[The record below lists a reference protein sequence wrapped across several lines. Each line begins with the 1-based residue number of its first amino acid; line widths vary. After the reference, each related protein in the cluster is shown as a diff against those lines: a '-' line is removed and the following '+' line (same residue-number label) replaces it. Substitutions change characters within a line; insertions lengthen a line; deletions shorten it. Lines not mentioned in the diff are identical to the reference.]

1 MSYQNALLAMD
12 VASEGYW
19 KDYQQKEAIKARE
32 KEEEAKDLWS
42 IGLGILGGLV
52 GGPLGYGLGSSFG
65 TFVGDALHDSEDV
78 KITNQGN
85 FHKAQVRDFNE
96 SLSVWDDKT
105 DFADILSVP
114 INLFQAYK
122 WAGAFDEGFS
132 LSNIVDTDPTKWAM
146 PDGGSVSSLQ
156 WISNFINKNKNNAQ
170 SSVQGAGIENVTE
183 EVQSNDPCP
192 FSLNLTDEYESF
204 IGTSNMPSPQN
215 PAIQA
220 FLGSDIV
227 SDPET
232 SSAINENLGE
242 VWSTDT
248 GLLQINDYHWND
260 KSVELFDK
268 PISELSQ
275 KEYFQLADT
284 IAQSPQGLENWTAF
298 NKPLYLDALKAFDN
312 SASSEALVDAYNR
325 RSHKP
330 LTPEMIDDINTMSF
344 DGYRFNQILALIVAE
359 SGGDP
364 DAIMENR

>member
-32 KEEEAKDLWS
+32 KEQEAKTLWS
-42 IGLGILGGLV
+42 VGLGIVGGLV
-52 GGPLGYGLGSSFG
+52 GGPLGYGVGSSVG
-65 TFVGDALHDSEDV
+65 TFIGDALHDSEDV
-78 KITNQGN
+78 KITNEGN
-85 FHKAQVRDFNE
+85 FHKAQVRDYNE

-156 WISNFINKNKNNAQ
+156 WISNFINKNKNEAQ
-170 SSVQGAGIENVTE
+170 SQVQETVVDNI
-183 EVQSNDPCP
+183 SNPAESS
-192 FSLNLTDEYESF
+192 FSLDTDTLYESF
-204 IGTSNMPSPQN
+204 IDTSNMPSFQKTKFNQGPN
-215 PAIQA
+215 V
-220 FLGSDIV
+220 V
-227 SDPET
+227 SAPET

-242 VWSTDT
+242 VWSTDA
-248 GLLQINDYHWND
+248 GLLQINDYHWNN
-260 KSVELFDK
+260 KSLELFNK

-275 KEYFQLADT
+275 KEHFQLADT

-298 NKPLYLDALKAFDN
+298 NKPLYLDALKAFDD
-312 SASSEALVDAYNR
+312 SASPEALVDAYNR

-330 LTPEMIDDINTMSF
+330 LTPEMIDNINTMSF
-344 DGYRFNQILALIVAE
+344 DGYSFNQILALIIAE